1 MYNKITLKTIIFS
14 LCIVFAIIIGGI
26 IYFKFNPEEHLF
38 FPKCSFLVLT
48 GLKCPGCGS
57 QRTIHALLHADIRSA
72 FSYNA
77 LVMLSIPYLLIL
89 IVGKIIRFFKP
100 YSKFAIYSQHPYII
114 RSFFIIVILFW
125 ITRNIFD
132 F

>member
-1 MYNKITLKTIIFS
+1 MRNKITLKTIIFS
-14 LCIVFAIIIGGI
+14 LCIAFVVIIGGI
-26 IYFKFNPEEHLF
+26 IYFNYNPEEHLF
-38 FPKCSFLVLT
+38 FPKCSFLSLT

-57 QRTIHALLHADIRSA
+57 QRTIHALLHADINSA

-77 LVMLSIPYLLIL
+77 LIILSIPYLLIL
-89 IVGKIIRFFKP
+89 ITGKIARFFNP
-100 YSKFAIYSQHPYII
+100 SSKFAVSLNHPYVI
-114 RSFFIIVILFW
+114 RSFLIIVILFW

>member
-1 MYNKITLKTIIFS
+1 MYNKITLKIIIFS
-14 LCIVFAIIIGGI
+14 LCIVCAIIIGSI
-26 IYFKFNPEEHLF
+26 IYFNFNPEEHLF
-38 FPKCSFLVLT
+38 FPKCSFLILT

-57 QRTIHALLHADIRSA
+57 QRTIHALLHADIHSA

-77 LVMLSIPYLLIL
+77 LVVLTIPYLLIL
-89 IVGKIIRFFKP
+89 IAGKIVQFINP
-100 YSKFAIYSQHPYII
+100 YSKFAIKLQHPYII
-114 RSFFIIVILFW
+114 WSFFIIVILFW

>member
-1 MYNKITLKTIIFS
+1 MHTKITLKITIFS
-14 LCIVFAIIIGGI
+14 ICIVLICIIGSI

-38 FPKCSFLVLT
+38 FPKCSFLALT

-57 QRTIHALLHADIRSA
+57 QRTLHALLHADIRSA

-77 LVMLSIPYLLIL
+77 LIILSIPYLIIL
-89 IVGKIIRFFKP
+89 IVAKVTYFFNP
-100 YSKFAIYSQHPYII
+100 HSKFAVRLQHPYII
-114 RSFFIIVILFW
+114 WSFFIIVILFW
-125 ITRNIFD
+125 ITRNIFG

>member
-1 MYNKITLKTIIFS
+1 MHKKTIIKTLVFC
-14 LCIVFAIIIGGI
+14 LCITLLIVIGGI
-26 IYFKFNPEEHLF
+26 VYFKYNPADHLF
-38 FPKCSFLVLT
+38 FPKCPSLTLT

-57 QRTIHALLHADIRSA
+57 QRTIHALLHFDIYSA

-77 LVMLSIPYLLIL
+77 LLVLLIPYLLIV
-89 IVGKIIRFFKP
+89 IASRITQFFNP
-100 YSKFAIYSQHPYII
+100 YSKFALRIHHPYII
-114 RSFFIIVILFW
+114 WSFFVIVIIFW